1 MKVAARRAAETFDR
15 EAGPFGRRIVIYG
28 AGGLGQRVLAGL
40 RDNQLDAVAFADRN
54 PASWSRK
61 PGGISVLSPEEAVR
75 RFGSD
80 AVFVIAVWNP
90 VLSGGIAQIAESLKA
105 LGCLRVVPFVW
116 LFWKFPHTFLPY
128 YLWDLPANLL
138 NTADEVRRNLDL
150 FHGVRSRNEYLR
162 QVELRLTGDF
172 ACLTPA
178 DQDSQYFPS
187 RVFRPRADECFVD
200 CGAFD
205 GDSMLAYADW
215 TGGRF
220 QKAIAFEADPENF
233 ASLNRTVEN
242 DGRLRGRVRTVQ
254 EAVGLK
260 RGIVKFAASGMGNA
274 AVSASGTVSVQCSP
288 LDEALLDEH
297 PTYIKMDIEG
307 AEIDAL
313 TGAAATL
320 ERRRPTLAI
329 CAYHLQD
336 HLWKVPARMHELM
349 PDSRLLL
356 RPHRADGFDL
366 VCYAVPPQGR
376 EFYPSME
383 DSD

>member
-1 MKVAARRAAETFDR
+1 M
-15 EAGPFGRRIVIYG
+15 
-28 AGGLGQRVLAGL
+28 LAGL

-54 PASWSRK
+54 PASWARK

-116 LFWKFPHTFLPY
+116 LFWKFPQTFLPY
-128 YLWDLPANLL
+128 YLWDLPAKLL

-162 QVELRLTGDF
+162 QVEVRLTGDF

-242 DGRLRGRVRTVQ
+242 DERLRGRVRTVQ
-254 EAVGLK
+254 EAVGLE
-260 RGIVKFAASGMGNA
+260 RSIVKFAASGMGNA
-274 AVSASGTVSVQCSP
+274 AVSACGTVSVQCSP
-288 LDEALLDEH
+288 LDETLVDEH

-313 TGAAATL
+313 TGASGDAGA
-320 ERRRPTLAI
+320 
-329 CAYHLQD
+329 
-336 HLWKVPARMHELM
+336 
-349 PDSRLLL
+349 
-356 RPHRADGFDL
+356 
-366 VCYAVPPQGR
+366 
-376 EFYPSME
+376 
-383 DSD
+383 